1 MNSFYFYWDR
11 FLTIIVEG
19 LNQLVGMAKK
29 LFSFNSRQTTKEQII
44 FMKRLSLMLGAGIPI
59 VPALELLAA
68 ETTSPTKKSFILSL
82 VNDVS
87 GGQTLA
93 TALRKFEQTITS
105 FSINIIRVGELS
117 GTLPENLT
125 YLATEL
131 KQKDD
136 LRKQIIGT
144 LIYPAIIIIATLA
157 ITIFLIVYI
166 FPKILPIFLS
176 LQITLPLSTRIL
188 MSLSQFLNQFG
199 LWLLFGLVML
209 IIIYLGLSKVEKFC
223 FMRDQVMLRLPIFG
237 RLIQYY
243 NISNSCRT
251 LGLLLKND
259 VRITEALIIVADS
272 TQNRVYQSAL
282 NVAKNN
288 ITTGKTLAA
297 QLQVKPHIFP
307 SEVSNL
313 IQAGEMS
320 GNLSSTLIYLA
331 NMYNEDIRD
340 WTKNLTTMLEPVL
353 MLIMG
358 LAVGFIAISIIT
370 PIYGITQNLHP

>member
-1 MNSFYFYWDR
+1 MNSFYYYWDK
-11 FLTIIVEG
+11 FLTIIVEN
-19 LNQLVGMAKK
+19 LNQFVGVIKK
-29 LFSFNSRQTTKEQII
+29 LFVFNPKQTTKEQII
-44 FMKRLSLMLGAGIPI
+44 FMKRLSMMLGAGMPI
-59 VPALELLAA
+59 VPALELLAQ
-68 ETTSPTKKSFILSL
+68 ETTSSTKKLFVLSL
-82 VNDVS
+82 VSDVS
-87 GGQTLA
+87 SGQTLS
-93 TALRKFEQTITS
+93 TALQKFAQTIGS

-144 LIYPAIIIIATLA
+144 LIYPAIIVIATLA

-166 FPKILPIFLS
+166 FPKILPIFIS

-199 LWLLFGLVML
+199 LWVLFGLVVL
-209 IIIYLGLSKVEKFC
+209 VIVYLGLSRTEQFC
-223 FMRDQVMLRLPIFG
+223 FVRDKFMLRLPIFG
-237 RLIQYY
+237 RLIKYY

-251 LGLLLKND
+251 LGLLLKNE
-259 VRITEALIIVADS
+259 VRITEALIIVAES
-272 TQNRVYQSAL
+272 TSNRVYRLAL
-282 NVAKNN
+282 NDVQNN
-288 ITTGKTLAA
+288 INTGKTLAT
-297 QLQVKPHIFP
+297 QLQARPHIFP

-313 IQAGEMS
+313 IQAGELS
-320 GNLSSTLIYLA
+320 GSLSSTLIYLA

-370 PIYGITQNLHP
+370 PIYGITQNLHS

>member
-1 MNSFYFYWDR
+1 MNRFYYYWDR

-19 LNQLVGMAKK
+19 LNQSIDVVKK
-29 LFSFNSRQTTKEQII
+29 LFTFSPRQSIKEQII
-44 FMKRLSLMLGAGIPI
+44 FMKRLSMMLGSGMPI
-59 VPALELLAA
+59 VPALEMLAV
-68 ETTSPTKKSFILSL
+68 ETKSTTKKLFILSL
-82 VNDVS
+82 VSDVS
-87 GGQTLA
+87 GGQSLS
-93 TALRKFEQTITS
+93 TALRKFEQTFGS

-117 GTLPENLT
+117 GTLPENLA

-131 KQKDD
+131 KQKND

-199 LWLLFGLVML
+199 LWLLFGLVVL
-209 IIIYLGLSKVEKFC
+209 IIVYLGLSRVEQFR
-223 FMRDQVMLRLPIFG
+223 FMRDRFMLRLPIFG

-251 LGLLLKND
+251 LGLLLKNE
-259 VRITEALIIVADS
+259 VRITEALTIVAES

-282 NVAKNN
+282 NIAQNN
-288 ITTGKTLAA
+288 ITTGKTLAV
-297 QLQVKPHIFP
+297 QLQAKPHIFP
-307 SEVSNL
+307 IEVSNL
-313 IQAGEMS
+313 IQAGELS
-320 GNLSSTLIYLA
+320 GNLSNTLIYLA